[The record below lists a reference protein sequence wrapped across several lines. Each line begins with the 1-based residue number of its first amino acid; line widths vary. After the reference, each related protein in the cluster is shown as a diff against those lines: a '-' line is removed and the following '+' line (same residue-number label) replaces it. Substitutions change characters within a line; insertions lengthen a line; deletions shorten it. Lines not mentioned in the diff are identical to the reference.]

1 MSERADA
8 QPAMVV
14 CAALLVGVAGQSV
27 AMAVAGPSS
36 RFWLYCLL
44 ALVMLG
50 VAVSVM
56 WWPSRLRPRRQ
67 TRTVLTF
74 ALADLALTAGPALLS
89 GVIDSMEILLL
100 CGFRGVAAGL
110 IAVRGERAVTLAA
123 TVGAFVLMFALA
135 LTPEWSRVPLLVAGT
150 AAGTLFLVVRHTRS
164 GRVATGRLALGP
176 TAVLLGGVTLLAG
189 AVAMRVPSNHASARG
204 WYAFMP
210 SSGGTTEASDR
221 ARSGVGDGPDEVRGG
236 KDARTSGFDRG
247 EVFVNS
253 DHPGLYDAFI
263 ESFGEPV
270 KKSEQLKLIGLK
282 RDQILTSDAHT
293 KQDLRS
299 GRSLQLRRSAPR
311 PPAEGQEQLA
321 GALMLVGGPVPLRLK
336 LAVYDVFDPALG
348 EWVETPQPK
357 QNAALYPNVG
367 ASGGAGWMKLVD
379 QPASPLLGGEVVHE
393 IRLGDIETDVLPL
406 PAFVTAFKLGRVDRA
421 DWFAGGPGHVF
432 RLFGRRMP
440 AGSVL
445 DVRSRPVDV
454 SLKSL
459 DPPLQQAVREPL
471 PLDARLE
478 ALARQWTTGIPAGW
492 DQVQAITSAMRQ
504 HGKVGPTETKDSND
518 AVAEFLFGSRVGQ
531 SPQFASA
538 TALMLRSLGYQTRL
552 AAGFYADPDKRDRT
566 SGLVRVDRSGAHVW
580 PEVRT
585 ASGAWVAIEP
595 TPGFAVDAS
604 KMSWQRWVMSWGDVL
619 WATAHVW
626 ISGLAVAVAGF
637 LFRVRLTDW
646 VATVWW
652 RVGLPSDAR
661 QAAVSTLQLLE
672 LRSRLAGYP
681 RAGGMTLRHF
691 LSAPTG
697 GKQDGGETRDSRRS
711 GFVEVLEWASYAP
724 PSCPPPADEIR
735 RRCIEAGR
743 DLRLTDWMRQ
753 ASRPS
758 VRSATMKVETL

>member
-1 MSERADA
+1 MSDRANA
-8 QPAMVV
+8 QPAIVM
-14 CAALLVGVAGQSV
+14 CAALLVGVAGLAV
-27 AMAVAGPSS
+27 ALAVAGPSS
-36 RFWLYCLL
+36 RYWMYCLL
-44 ALVMLG
+44 SVAMLG
-50 VAVSVM
+50 AAISAG
-56 WWPSRLRPRRQ
+56 WLPARFKPTGQ
-67 TRTVLTF
+67 TPAVLTF

-89 GVIDSMEILLL
+89 GVVDSLEMLLL
-100 CGFRGVAAGL
+100 SGFRGVAAGL
-110 IAVRGERAVTLAA
+110 IAVRGERAIKLAA
-123 TVGAFVLMFALA
+123 TVGAFVLIFALA
-135 LTPEWSRVPLLVAGT
+135 LTPEWSRVPLLVVGT
-150 AAGTLFLVVRHTRS
+150 AAGTLFLIARHTKA
-164 GRVATGRLALGP
+164 GRIATGPFAVGP

-189 AVAMRVPSNHASARG
+189 VVALRVPSNHASARG

-210 SSGGTTEASDR
+210 SSGGTVEGSDR

-253 DHPGLYDAFI
+253 DHPGLYDAFV

-311 PPAEGQEQLA
+311 PPGDGQEQAA
-321 GALMLVGGPVPLRLK
+321 GALMLVGGPVPLRMT

-348 EWVETPQPK
+348 EWVETPVPK

-379 QPASPLLGGEVVHE
+379 QPSSPLLGGEVVHE

-432 RLFGRRMP
+432 RLFGRRLP

-445 DVRSRPVDV
+445 DVRSRPADV
-454 SLKSL
+454 ALKSQ
-459 DPPLQQAVREPL
+459 DPPVHQASGETL
-471 PLDARLE
+471 PLDPRLMS
-478 ALARQWTTGIPAGW
+478 LAREWTAGIPQGW
-492 DQVQAITSAMRQ
+492 DQVNAITSAVRH
-504 HGKVGPTETKDSND
+504 HGKVGPIETAGVDD
-518 AVAEFLFGSRVGQ
+518 AVAEFLFVSRVGQ

-604 KMSWQRWVMSWGDVL
+604 KMSWQRWLVTWRDAIWS
-619 WATAHVW
+619 TAHVW
-626 ISGLAVAVAGF
+626 ISGLVLAVTGF
-637 LFRVRLTDW
+637 LLRVRLTDW
-646 VATVWW
+646 VATVVW
-652 RVGLPSDAR
+652 RVGLPSDER
-661 QAAVSTLQLLE
+661 LAAVSTLRLLE
-672 LRSRLAGYP
+672 LRSRLAGQP
-681 RAGGMTLRHF
+681 RAGGMTLRRF
-691 LSAPTG
+691 LSTHRG
-697 GKQDGGETRDSRRS
+697 S
-711 GFVEVLEWASYAP
+711 GQNSGLAEVIEWASYAP
-724 PSCPPPADEIR
+724 PNCPPPLREIR
-735 RRCIEAGR
+735 KRCIAAGR
-743 DLRLTDWMRQ
+743 ELRLTDWMKLASQ
-753 ASRPS
+753 AP
-758 VRSATMKVETL
+758 VRSATIKVETL